1 MNIGTANQLL
11 KTIVYHRDSQRG
23 PYIFATYIGTGEELI
38 GVEIVGPSHL
48 KMKDH
53 QQSTDEYGNP
63 LTIVRMED
71 GRFLVAKGYSNISP
85 DDLTF
90 DNEPDRGD
98 RTDIDI
104 SPILDNIANRT

>member
-1 MNIGTANQLL
+1 MNTRTANQLRRAY
-11 KTIVYHRDSQRG
+11 VYYRDSEKRG
-23 PYIFATYIGTGEELI
+23 PYILATYVGTGEELI
-38 GVEIVGPSHL
+38 GAEIVGPSHL

-71 GRFLVAKGYSNISP
+71 GRFFVAKVYSNVSP

-90 DNEPDRGD
+90 KDEPDRGD
-98 RTDIDI
+98 LTDIDI
-104 SPILDNIANRT
+104 APILDNIAK

>member
-1 MNIGTANQLL
+1 MNTRTANQLR
-11 KTIVYHRDSQRG
+11 KTYFYHRGSQRG
-23 PYIFATYIGTGEELI
+23 AHIFATYVGTGEELI
-38 GVEIVGPSHL
+38 GAEIIGPSHL

-71 GRFLVAKGYSNISP
+71 GRFFVAKGYSNVSP

-90 DNEPDRGD
+90 KDEPDRGD
-98 RTDIDI
+98 LTDIDI
-104 SPILDNIANRT
+104 APILDNIAK

>member
-1 MNIGTANQLL
+1 MNTRTANQLR
-11 KTIVYHRDSQRG
+11 KTYIYLRATQRG
-23 PYIFATYIGTGEELI
+23 PYIFATYVGTGEDLI
-38 GVEIVGPSHL
+38 GAEIVGPSHL

-71 GRFLVAKGYSNISP
+71 GRFHVAKGYSNVSP

-90 DNEPDRGD
+90 KDESDRGD
-98 RTDIDI
+98 FTDIDI
-104 SPILDNIANRT
+104 ASILDNIAK

>member
-1 MNIGTANQLL
+1 MNIRTANQLRRNY
-11 KTIVYHRDSQRG
+11 VYYRDSQCG
-23 PYIFATYIGTGEELI
+23 PYIFATYVGTGEELI
-38 GVEIVGPSHL
+38 GAQIVGPRHL

-71 GRFLVAKGYSNISP
+71 ERFHVAKVYSNVSP

-90 DNEPDRGD
+90 KDEPDRGD
-98 RTDIDI
+98 LTDIDI
-104 SPILDNIANRT
+104 ASILDNVAK

>member
-1 MNIGTANQLL
+1 MNTRTANQLR
-11 KTIVYHRDSQRG
+11 KTYFYHRGSQRG
-23 PYIFATYIGTGEELI
+23 AHIFATYVGTGEELI
-38 GVEIVGPSHL
+38 GAEIVGPSHL

-71 GRFLVAKGYSNISP
+71 GRFFVAKVYSNVSP

-90 DNEPDRGD
+90 KDEPDRGD
-98 RTDIDI
+98 LTDIDI
-104 SPILDNIANRT
+104 APILDNIAK

>member
-1 MNIGTANQLL
+1 MNIRTGNHLI
-11 KTIVYHRDSQRG
+11 KDYVYHRDTQRG
-23 PYIFATYIGTGEELI
+23 PYIFATYVGTGEELI
-38 GVEIVGPSHL
+38 GAGILGPRHL

-63 LTIVRMED
+63 LTIARVEN
-71 GRFLVAKGYSNISP
+71 GRFHVAKGYSNISP

-98 RTDIDI
+98 LTDIDVA
-104 SPILDNIANRT
+104 PILDNIAK

>member
-1 MNIGTANQLL
+1 MNTRTANQLR
-11 KTIVYHRDSQRG
+11 KTYFYHRDSQRG
-23 PYIFATYIGTGEELI
+23 AHIFATYVGTGEDLI
-38 GVEIVGPSHL
+38 GAEIVGPSHL

-71 GRFLVAKGYSNISP
+71 ERFHVAKVYSNVSP

-90 DNEPDRGD
+90 KDEPDRGD
-98 RTDIDI
+98 LTDIDI
-104 SPILDNIANRT
+104 APILDNIAK

>member
-1 MNIGTANQLL
+1 MNTRMAIRLRKTYNSYTGT
-11 KTIVYHRDSQRG
+11 QRG
-23 PYIFATYIGTGEELI
+23 PYIFATYVGTGEELI
-38 GVEIVGPSHL
+38 GAGIVGPRHL

-63 LTIVRMED
+63 LTIARMEN
-71 GRFLVAKGYSNISP
+71 GRFHVAKGYSNISP

-98 RTDIDI
+98 LTDIDVA
-104 SPILDNIANRT
+104 PILDNIAK

>member
-1 MNIGTANQLL
+1 MNTRTANQLR
-11 KTIVYHRDSQRG
+11 KIYVYHRDSQRG
-23 PYIFATYIGTGEELI
+23 PYIFATYVGTGEELI
-38 GVEIVGPSHL
+38 AAEIVGPSHL

-71 GRFLVAKGYSNISP
+71 GRFHVAKGYSNVSP

-90 DNEPDRGD
+90 KDEPDRGD
-98 RTDIDI
+98 LTDIDI
-104 SPILDNIANRT
+104 APILDNIAK

>member
-1 MNIGTANQLL
+1 MNTRTANQLRR
-11 KTIVYHRDSQRG
+11 TYVYQRDAERG
-23 PYIFATYIGTGEELI
+23 TYIFATYVGTGEELI
-38 GVEIVGPSHL
+38 GAEVVGPSHL

-71 GRFLVAKGYSNISP
+71 GRFHVVKGYSNVSP

-90 DNEPDRGD
+90 KDEPDRGD
-98 RTDIDI
+98 LTDIDI
-104 SPILDNIANRT
+104 APILDNIAK

>member
-1 MNIGTANQLL
+1 MNTRTAYQLR
-11 KTIVYHRDSQRG
+11 KTYVYHRDSQRE
-23 PYIFATYIGTGEELI
+23 PYIFATYVGTGEDLI
-38 GVEIVGPSHL
+38 GAQIVGPSHL

-71 GRFLVAKGYSNISP
+71 GRFFVAKVYSNVSP

-90 DNEPDRGD
+90 KGEPDRGD
-98 RTDIDI
+98 LTDIDI
-104 SPILDNIANRT
+104 APILDNIAK